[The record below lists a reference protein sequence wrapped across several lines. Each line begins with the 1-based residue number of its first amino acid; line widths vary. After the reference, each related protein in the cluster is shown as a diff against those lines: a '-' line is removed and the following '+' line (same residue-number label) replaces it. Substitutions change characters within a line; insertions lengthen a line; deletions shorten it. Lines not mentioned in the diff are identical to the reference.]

1 MTMTMT
7 VSASATKL
15 ASSLAANN
23 NAHAG
28 DLASLTDDQL
38 VACAQNGDQGAL
50 EELLGRHEPKLLQL
64 AKRFVPNDHDA
75 QEVVQDVFLTTWRK
89 LPGFEGRAQIGTWL
103 HRVTVNA
110 ALMFLRARS
119 RRPHMMKT
127 DGTAADVIGL
137 ANPCFEGGGWAART
151 PDDQLQSAE
160 LHHEIQKAVDELPAS
175 LRDVFFERL
184 VEGRST
190 RQTAQALGLSTL
202 VVRTRLHRARLLL
215 RANIAEYRAA

>member
-1 MTMTMT
+1 MTNDLT
-7 VSASATKL
+7 AL
-15 ASSLAANN
+15 ASKPVPSSAAANN
-23 NAHAG
+23 NGQVA
-28 DLASLTDDQL
+28 DPASLSDEQL
-38 VACAQNGDQGAL
+38 VACAQNGNEAAL
-50 EELLGRHEPKLLQL
+50 AELLSRHEPKLLQL

-75 QEVVQDVFLTTWRK
+75 QEVLQDVFLTTWRK

-119 RRPHMMKT
+119 RRPHILKT
-127 DGTAADVIGL
+127 EAATGEAFAVM
-137 ANPCFEGGGWAART
+137 PPSFEGAAWAVRT

-160 LHHEIQKAVDELPAS
+160 LHHEIQKAVDELPSS

-215 RANIAEYRAA
+215 RANIADYRAA

>member
-1 MTMTMT
+1 MTNDLTA
-7 VSASATKL
+7 VARKASP
-15 ASSLAANN
+15 SSPAANN
-23 NAHAG
+23 NAQVA
-28 DLASLTDDQL
+28 DPSSLSDEQL
-38 VACAQNGDQGAL
+38 VACAQNGSEAAL
-50 EELLGRHEPKLLQL
+50 AELLSRHEPKLLQL

-75 QEVVQDVFLTTWRK
+75 QEVLQDVFLTTWRK

-119 RRPHMMKT
+119 RRPHILKT
-127 DGTAADVIGL
+127 EATGDSL
-137 ANPCFEGGGWAART
+137 ALTPPPFESGWAVRT

-160 LHHEIQKAVDELPAS
+160 LHHEIQKAVNELPSS

-215 RANIAEYRAA
+215 RANIADYRAA

>member
-1 MTMTMT
+1 MTNLT
-7 VSASATKL
+7 ALAPKATP
-15 ASSLAANN
+15 SSSAANN
-23 NAHAG
+23 NAQFA
-28 DLASLTDDQL
+28 DPSSLSDEQL
-38 VACAQNGDQGAL
+38 VACAQNGNEAAL
-50 EELLGRHEPKLLQL
+50 AELLGRHEPKLLQL

-75 QEVVQDVFLTTWRK
+75 PEVLQDVFLTTWRK

-103 HRVTVNA
+103 HRVTVHA

-119 RRPHMMKT
+119 RRPHILKT
-127 DGTAADVIGL
+127 EAGTGEAFAV
-137 ANPCFEGGGWAART
+137 AHPCFEGGAWASRT

-160 LHHEIQKAVDELPAS
+160 LHHEIQKAVDELPSS

-215 RANIAEYRAA
+215 RANIADYRAA